1 MEIWPWVSWK
11 PVKEFTG
18 LGVVRQDL
26 SLEDL
31 FGCCVEFGFC
41 EGGREREE
49 MNLEIGPGER

>member
-18 LGVVRQDL
+18 LGVRQDL

-31 FGCCVEFGFC
+31 SGCCVEFGFC

-49 MNLEIGPGER
+49 MNLDKFR

>member
-11 PVKEFTG
+11 PREEFTG
-18 LGVVRQDL
+18 RGVRQGV

-41 EGGREREE
+41 EGSGEREE
-49 MNLEIGPGER
+49 MNLDGLR